1 MNLADILEK
10 ENIFI
15 ADNVEDTDR
24 FYSAYSE
31 FLLQRGIIKN
41 KKEVKR
47 LFIKRENLHSTA
59 IGKGAAAPHIFSPEF
74 SQFLFSIAFIK
85 QGVDFKA
92 TDQGN
97 VYLVFLIMSDE
108 RDVGLHLKTL
118 AHIGRLVKCT
128 DVVDRIKEIQNP
140 DADELYNIL
149 LEEENSV
156 CVK

>member
-1 MNLADILEK
+1 MNLADIIEK

-15 ADNVEDTDR
+15 ADTFENTGR

-31 FLLQRGIIKN
+31 FLVKRGIIKN

-47 LFIKRENLHSTA
+47 LFIKRENVHSTA
-59 IGKGAAAPHIFSPEF
+59 IGKGAAAPHIFSSEF

-85 QGVDFKA
+85 NGVDFKA
-92 TDQGN
+92 LDEGN

-108 RDVGLHLKTL
+108 RDVGMHLKTL

-128 DVVDRIKEIQNP
+128 DLVDNMKEVQNP
-140 DADELYNIL
+140 DVDEIYNIL
-149 LEEENSV
+149 LEKEKSV
-156 CVK
+156 LV

>member
-15 ADNVEDTDR
+15 ADNFEDTDL

-31 FLLQRGIIKN
+31 FLVQRGIIKN

-47 LFIKRENLHSTA
+47 LFIKRENLQSTA

-74 SQFLFSIAFIK
+74 SQFLFSIALIK
-85 QGVDFKA
+85 KGMDFKA
-92 TDQGN
+92 PDQGN

-128 DVVDRIKEIQNP
+128 EVVDSMKELLNP
-140 DADELYNIL
+140 DADEIYNIL
-149 LEEENSV
+149 LEKEKSV
-156 CVK
+156 LV

>member
-1 MNLADILEK
+1 MNLAEILKK

-15 ADNVEDTDR
+15 ADTFENTSR

-31 FLLQRGIIKN
+31 FLVQRGIIKE

-47 LFIKRENLHSTA
+47 LFIKRENLQSTA

-85 QGVDFKA
+85 NGVDFNA
-92 TDQGN
+92 PDQGN

-128 DVVDRIKEIQNP
+128 DVVDRMKEVHNP
-140 DADELYNIL
+140 DTDEIYNIL
-149 LEEENSV
+149 VEKEKSV
-156 CVK
+156 LV

>member
-1 MNLADILEK
+1 MNLADILKK

-15 ADNVEDTDR
+15 VDTVENTDR

-31 FLLQRGIIKN
+31 FLVQRGIIKN

-47 LFIKRENLHSTA
+47 LFIKRENVQSTA
-59 IGKGAAAPHIFSPEF
+59 IGKGAAAPHIFSSEF

-85 QGVDFKA
+85 NGVDFKA
-92 TDQGN
+92 PDQGN

-128 DVVDRIKEIQNP
+128 EVVDDMKKLQNP
-140 DADELYNIL
+140 GLDEIYNIL
-149 LEEENSV
+149 LENEKSV
-156 CVK
+156 LVK